1 MQRSF
6 KSLINIVKKEFL
18 IFLHFS
24 LYYFLSPPG
33 LSRGPLSSL
42 LGEGGGRRF
51 RQMVFFPFFALLV
64 IFSNILVTTSVCFML
79 IYPSPAFPNMSVP
92 ALWTR
97 IFDTFYCIS
106 VAEPEP
112 DRTEVFWLVPEPDRT
127 FLVGSGHIFRKMI
140 YTQPAPAKTMVPI
153 LNKIQNNCKSICEL

>member
-6 KSLINIVKKEFL
+6 KSLINIVKKEFIFFY
-18 IFLHFS
+18 IFLYTIFC
-24 LYYFLSPPG
+24 LPLDCLGVPSPP
-33 LSRGPLSSL
+33 SL
-42 LGEGGGRRF
+42 VRGGGRRF

-79 IYPSPAFPNMSVP
+79 IYPSPAFPNMWVP

-127 FLVGSGHIFRKMI
+127 FLVGFSHIFRKMI
-140 YTQPAPAKTMVPI
+140 YMKTRSR
-153 LNKIQNNCKSICEL
+153 LRLRLWFLF

>member
-42 LGEGGGRRF
+42 LGEGGGEKVPPDGVFSFF
-51 RQMVFFPFFALLV
+51 R
-64 IFSNILVTTSVCFML
+64 SV
-79 IYPSPAFPNMSVP
+79 S
-92 ALWTR
+92 
-97 IFDTFYCIS
+97 
-106 VAEPEP
+106 
-112 DRTEVFWLVPEPDRT
+112 
-127 FLVGSGHIFRKMI
+127 HI
-140 YTQPAPAKTMVPI
+140 
-153 LNKIQNNCKSICEL
+153 